1 MVHLAHEARW
11 LAKDVVWVLPDASC
25 GALSSL
31 QAWVQRYQVRSG
43 QGRQGARGVGGERGG
58 QARRKGGGRG
68 MESPTRWEWGK
79 QACCMSSCRQAA
91 PPTHLLHHACSANDS
106 KRNQDMGGSSII
118 IIIITGDSKIIW
130 VYEWQQ
136 K

>member
-58 QARRKGGGRG
+58 QARRKGGGSGHGESHQVG
-68 MESPTRWEWGK
+68 MGEAGLLHVVV
-79 QACCMSSCRQAA
+79 QAGC
-91 PPTHLLHHACSANDS
+91 PTHPLATSCLQ
-106 KRNQDMGGSSII
+106 RQ
-118 IIIITGDSKIIW
+118 
-130 VYEWQQ
+130 
-136 K
+136 